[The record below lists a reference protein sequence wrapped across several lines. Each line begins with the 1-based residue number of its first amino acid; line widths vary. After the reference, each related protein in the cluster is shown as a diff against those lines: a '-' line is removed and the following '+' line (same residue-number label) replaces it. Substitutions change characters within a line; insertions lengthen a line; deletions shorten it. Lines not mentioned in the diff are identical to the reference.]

1 MVSIPSSVINNY
13 IVAVGASTGGVE
25 ASKVLFRGLSPNM
38 PGIVVVQ
45 HMPPGFTSMYARSL
59 DQEFPFRVFEI
70 KEGMRI
76 EPGGI
81 YVGQAGRQFVVQK
94 SGIGFVARLGGA
106 DKVSGHC
113 PSVDVMFESVAR
125 AAGPRAVGI
134 ILTGMGAD
142 GALGLL
148 SMRKAGAFTIGQDE
162 SSSLV
167 YGMPK
172 KAFEF
177 GGVTRQARLGDI
189 PDKLQLYLM
198 GCR

>member
-13 IVAVGASTGGVE
+13 IIAIGASTGGVE
-25 ASKVLFRGLSPNM
+25 ASKKLLRGLQVNM
-38 PGIVVVQ
+38 PGIVMVQ

-59 DQEFPFRVFEI
+59 DQELPFRVCEI
-70 KEGMRI
+70 KEGTRI

-81 YVGQAGRQFVVQK
+81 YVGQAGRQFIVQR
-94 SGIGFVARLGGA
+94 SGGCYIAHMGGE

-113 PSVDVMFESVAR
+113 PSVDVLFESVAR
-125 AAGPRAVGI
+125 AAGSRAAGI

-162 SSSLV
+162 STSLV
-167 YGMPK
+167 YGMPR
-172 KAFEF
+172 KAYEF
-177 GGVTRQARLGDI
+177 GAVVRQFRLEEIAG
-189 PDKLQLYLM
+189 KLQLHLM
-198 GCR
+198 GCH